1 MVWLLRKQF
10 FKCVVLG
17 PGDGMDSVQAQ
28 QQLMDAGVAVDGGG
42 GVEMMVMES
51 LDPALLQMKTEVNDS
66 SDVCDRTEVLF
77 LLDIMLAM
85 DPG

>member
-1 MVWLLRKQF
+1 
-10 FKCVVLG
+10 
-17 PGDGMDSVQAQ
+17 MDAVQAQ

-66 SDVCDRTEVLF
+66 SDVCDRPQVLF

>member
-1 MVWLLRKQF
+1 
-10 FKCVVLG
+10 
-17 PGDGMDSVQAQ
+17 MDSVQAQ